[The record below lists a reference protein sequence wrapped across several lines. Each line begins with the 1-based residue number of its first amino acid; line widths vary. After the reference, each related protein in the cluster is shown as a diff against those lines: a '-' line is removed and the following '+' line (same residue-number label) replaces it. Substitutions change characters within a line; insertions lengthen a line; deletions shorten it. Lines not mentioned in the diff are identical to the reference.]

1 MLCNM
6 LVTRGKMR
14 TNAGQ
19 GWTPGNAMQDAG
31 ERCEQTLGKAGHQA
45 MLCKMLV
52 TRGKMR
58 TNAGQAGHQAML
70 CKMLVTRG
78 KMRTNAGQGRTP
90 GNAMQ
95 DAGDEG
101 KDANKRWARLDTRH
115 CYARCWGRGEE
126 GKEANK
132 RWASLDT
139 RQCYARCW

>member
-1 MLCNM
+1 MLCKM

-31 ERCEQTLGKAGHQA
+31 DEGKDANKRWARLDTRQCYARCWGRGERCEQTLGKAGHQA

-52 TRGKMR
+52 TRE
-58 TNAGQAGHQAML
+58 
-70 CKMLVTRG
+70 
-78 KMRTNAGQGRTP
+78 KMRTNAGQGWTP

-101 KDANKRWARLDTRH
+101 KDANKRWARLD
-115 CYARCWGRGEE
+115 A
-126 GKEANK
+126 
-132 RWASLDT
+132 
-139 RQCYARCW
+139 RQCYATCW